1 LKGESLM
8 NKPYQI
14 AAGRAVQRVRQWAE
28 EKNPVVQL
36 LLPMVEI
43 LALAKQ
49 GAGELM
55 REAGLRMMLLAI
67 QQEADALTGA
77 KHQRGAD
84 RQAYRWSREDGFV
97 VVDGQK
103 VPIQRGRLRG
113 KNGGEVRLGTYE
125 LFQQTRRLDEEVWWK
140 MLRGLTTRNYPLVT
154 RSFAEAYG
162 IEKSATSERFIQASR
177 DKLKGLMERP
187 LGDLQ
192 LCAIVV
198 DGTPFKGRQMIAA
211 IGVGNDGKKTV
222 LGLREG
228 ATENATVVRELLEDL
243 ARRGLDFSTPRLY
256 VLDGAKA
263 LHSAVKRHAG
273 EAAVIQRC
281 QAHKRRNVLEQL
293 SDEYQPGIE
302 RKLTAAYA
310 MVEYADA
317 RRALEQLHKEL
328 ERINPSAARSLE
340 EGMEETLTLHKL
352 RVPELLRKSLASTNI
367 IESAFSVAEE
377 LCRRVKRWREGDH
390 RERWAGSALL
400 LAETKFRRLK
410 GYREVPQLLTALVH
424 HGIKKGVAAQAKTA

>member
-1 LKGESLM
+1 MK
-8 NKPYQI
+8 KPYQI
-14 AAGRAVQRVRQWAE
+14 AGGRALRRVRQWAE
-28 EKNPVVQL
+28 ENNPTVQL
-36 LLPMVEI
+36 MLPMIEI

-49 GAGELM
+49 GAGELV
-55 REAGLRMMLLAI
+55 REAGLRMILLAI

-77 KHQRGAD
+77 RHHHGPD
-84 RQAYRWSREDGFV
+84 RQALRWSREDGFV

-103 VPIQRGRLRG
+103 VPLERRRLRS
-113 KNGGEVRLGTYE
+113 KTGGEVRLGTYE
-125 LFQQTRRLDEEVWWK
+125 LFQQTQNLDEEVWWK

-154 RSFAEAYG
+154 RSFAQAYG

-177 DKLKGLMERP
+177 GKLKELMERP
-187 LGDLQ
+187 LGELK
-192 LCAIVV
+192 LCAIVI

-273 EAAVIQRC
+273 ESAVIQRC
-281 QAHKRRNVLEQL
+281 QAHKRRNVLGQL
-293 SDEYQPGIE
+293 PDEYQPGID
-302 RKLTAAYA
+302 RKLLAAYA
-310 MVEYADA
+310 TAEYADA
-317 RRALEQLHKEL
+317 RRALDQLHREL
-328 ERINPSAARSLE
+328 DRINPSPARSLE
-340 EGMEETLTLHKL
+340 EGMEETLTVHKL

-367 IESAFSVAEE
+367 IESAFSVAED

-410 GYREVPQLLTALVH
+410 GYREIPKLSTALADYQ
-424 HGIKKGVAAQAKTA
+424 IKKGLAAKAKTA

>member
-1 LKGESLM
+1 MK
-8 NKPYQI
+8 KPYQI
-14 AAGRAVQRVRQWAE
+14 AAGRAIQRARQWAE

-36 LLPMVEI
+36 LLPMIEI

-49 GAGELM
+49 SAGELV
-55 REAGLRMMLLAI
+55 REAGLRVILLAM
-67 QQEADALTGA
+67 QQEADALTGE
-77 KHQRGAD
+77 KHQRSAE
-84 RQAYRWSREDGFV
+84 RQAHRWSREDGFV

-103 VPIQRGRLRG
+103 VPIQRHRLRG

-125 LFQQTRRLDEEVWWK
+125 LFQQTRNLDQEVWWK

-154 RSFAEAYG
+154 RSFAQAYG

-177 DKLKGLMERP
+177 EKLKELMERP
-187 LGDLQ
+187 LGDLKV
-192 LCAIVV
+192 CAIVI
-198 DGTPFKGRQMIAA
+198 DGTPFKGRQMMAA
-211 IGVGNDGKKTV
+211 IGVGNEGKKTV

-243 ARRGLDFSTPRLY
+243 ARRGLDFTTPRLY

-273 EAAVIQRC
+273 EAAFIQRC

-293 SDEYQPGIE
+293 PDEYQSGIE
-302 RKLTAAYA
+302 RKLTAAYGR
-310 MVEYADA
+310 MEYADA
-317 RRALEQLHKEL
+317 RRALEHLAKEV
-328 ERINPSAARSLE
+328 ERINPSAARSLQ
-340 EGMEETLTLHKL
+340 EGMEETLMVHQL
-352 RVPELLRKSLASTNI
+352 RVPAMLRKSLSSTNI

-400 LAETKFRRLK
+400 LAESKFRRVK
-410 GYREVPQLLTALVH
+410 GYREIPQFVTALTSQA
-424 HGIKKGVAAQAKTA
+424 KKGVAVKAKTA

>member
-1 LKGESLM
+1 M

-14 AAGRAVQRVRQWAE
+14 AAGRAIQRARQWAE
-28 EKNPVVQL
+28 QKNPVVQL

-49 GAGELM
+49 SAGELI
-55 REAGLRMMLLAI
+55 REAGLRVILLAM

-77 KHQRGAD
+77 KHQRSVE
-84 RQAYRWSREDGFV
+84 RQAHRWSREDGFV

-103 VPIQRGRLRG
+103 VPIERHRLRS

-125 LFQQTRRLDEEVWWK
+125 LFQQTRTLDDEVWWK
-140 MLRGLTTRNYPLVT
+140 MLRGLTTRNYSLVT
-154 RSFAEAYG
+154 RSFAQAYG
-162 IEKSATSERFIQASR
+162 IEKSAISERFVQASR
-177 DKLKGLMERP
+177 VKLKELMERP
-187 LGDLQ
+187 LGELK
-192 LCAIVV
+192 LCAIVI

-211 IGVGNDGKKTV
+211 IGVGNDGKKLV

-243 ARRGLDFSTPRLY
+243 ARRGLDFTTPRLY

-273 EAAVIQRC
+273 EAALIQRC

-293 SDEYQPGIE
+293 PEEYQPGLE
-302 RKLTAAYA
+302 RKLAAAYG

-317 RRALEQLHKEL
+317 RRALEQLEKEVK
-328 ERINPSAARSLE
+328 RINPSAARSLE
-340 EGMEETLTLHKL
+340 EGMEETLTVHKL
-352 RVPELLRKSLASTNI
+352 RVPAMLRKSLTSTNI

-400 LAETKFRRLK
+400 LAESKFRRVK
-410 GYREVPQLLTALVH
+410 GYREIPQLLTALLDQT
-424 HGIKKGVAAQAKTA
+424 KKGVAVKAKTA

>member
-1 LKGESLM
+1 MK
-8 NKPYQI
+8 KPYQI
-14 AAGRAVQRVRQWAE
+14 AAGRAVQRARQWAE
-28 EKNPVVQL
+28 EKNPTVQL
-36 LLPMVEI
+36 MLPMIEI
-43 LALAKQ
+43 LALAKR
-49 GAGELM
+49 GAGELV
-55 REAGLRMMLLAI
+55 REAGLRMILLAI
-67 QQEADALTGA
+67 QQEADALTGG
-77 KHQRGAD
+77 KYQRSSE
-84 RQAYRWSREDGFV
+84 RQAHRWSREDGFV

-103 VPIQRGRLRG
+103 VPVERRRLRG
-113 KNGGEVRLGTYE
+113 KNGGEVGLGTYE
-125 LFQQTRRLDEEVWWK
+125 LFQQTRTLDDEVWWK

-154 RSFAEAYG
+154 RSFAQAYG

-177 DKLKGLMERP
+177 DKLKELMERP
-187 LGDLQ
+187 LGELK
-192 LCAIVV
+192 LCALVI

-228 ATENATVVRELLEDL
+228 ATENAMVVRELLEDL
-243 ARRGLDFSTPRLY
+243 ARRGLDFTTPRVY

-273 EAAVIQRC
+273 DSALIQRC

-293 SDEYQPGIE
+293 PDEYQPGIE
-302 RKLTAAYA
+302 RKLAAAYA

-317 RRALEQLHKEL
+317 RRALEHLHKEL

-340 EGMEETLTLHKL
+340 EGMEETLTVHKL

-400 LAETKFRRLK
+400 LAESKFRRLK
-410 GYREVPQLLTALVH
+410 GYREIPQLLAMLSDQ
-424 HGIKKGVAAQAKTA
+424 GIKKGLAVKAKTA

>member
-1 LKGESLM
+1 MK
-8 NKPYQI
+8 KPYQI

-28 EKNPVVQL
+28 NQNPAVQL
-36 LLPMVEI
+36 VLPMIEI

-49 GAGELM
+49 GAGELV
-55 REAGLRMMLLAI
+55 REAGLRIILLAMA
-67 QQEADALTGA
+67 QETEALTGA
-77 KHQRGAD
+77 RHQRSAD
-84 RQAYRWSREDGFV
+84 RQAHRWSREDGYV

-103 VPIQRGRLRG
+103 VPIERQRLRG
-113 KNGGEVRLGTYE
+113 RNGGEIRLGTYE
-125 LFQQTRRLDEEVWWK
+125 MFQHSRALEDEVWWK

-154 RSFAEAYG
+154 RSFARAYG

-177 DKLKGLMERP
+177 GKLKELMERP
-187 LGDLQ
+187 LGELK
-192 LCAIVV
+192 LCAILI

-211 IGVGNDGKKTV
+211 VGVGNDGQKTV

-243 ARRGLDFSTPRLY
+243 ARRGLDFATPRLY

-263 LHSAVKRHAG
+263 LASAVRRHAG
-273 EAAVIQRC
+273 EAALIQRC
-281 QAHKRRNVLEQL
+281 QVHKRRNVLDQL
-293 SDEYQPGIE
+293 PDEYQPAIE
-302 RKLTAAYA
+302 RKLLAAYA
-310 MVEYADA
+310 MFSEADA
-317 RRALEQLHKEL
+317 RRALDQIHREL

-340 EGMEETLTLHKL
+340 EGREETLTVHKL
-352 RVPELLRKSLASTNI
+352 KMPEMLRKSLASTNI

-400 LAETKFRRLK
+400 LAESKFRRVK
-410 GYREVPQLLTALVH
+410 GYRELPQLLSALAD
-424 HGIKKGVAAQAKTA
+424 HGLKKGVASAAKSA

>member
-1 LKGESLM
+1 MK
-8 NKPYQI
+8 KPYQI

-28 EKNPVVQL
+28 ANNPTVQL

-43 LALAKQ
+43 LALAKRS
-49 GAGELM
+49 AGELV
-55 REAGLRMMLLAI
+55 REAGLRVILLAI

-77 KHQRGAD
+77 RHQRGAD
-84 RQAYRWSREDGFV
+84 RQALRWSREDGFV

-103 VPIQRGRLRG
+103 VPIERRRLRG

-125 LFQQTRRLDEEVWWK
+125 LFQQTRNLDDEVWWK

-154 RSFAEAYG
+154 RSFTQAYG
-162 IEKSATSERFIQASR
+162 LEKSATSERFIQASR
-177 DKLKGLMERP
+177 DKLKELMERP
-187 LGDLQ
+187 LGELKQ
-192 LCAIVV
+192 CAIVI

-211 IGVGNDGKKTV
+211 IGVAHDGKKTV

-228 ATENATVVRELLEDL
+228 ATENAAVVRELLEDL

-263 LHSAVKRHAG
+263 LSAAVKRHTG
-273 EAAVIQRC
+273 EAALIQRC
-281 QAHKRRNVLEQL
+281 QVHKRRNGLDQL
-293 SDEYQPGIE
+293 PEEYQPGIE
-302 RKLTAAYA
+302 RRMIAAYA
-310 MVEYADA
+310 MAGEADA
-317 RRALEQLHKEL
+317 RRASDHIHREL

-340 EGMEETLTLHKL
+340 EGMEETFTVHKL
-352 RVPELLRKSLASTNI
+352 RMPEMLRKSLASTNI

-400 LAETKFRRLK
+400 LAESKFRRVK
-410 GYREVPQLLTALVH
+410 GYREIPQLLSALANQRM
-424 HGIKKGVAAQAKTA
+424 KKGVASAAKTA

>member
-1 LKGESLM
+1 MK
-8 NKPYQI
+8 KPYQI

-28 EKNPVVQL
+28 NQNPAVQL
-36 LLPMVEI
+36 VLPMIEI

-49 GAGELM
+49 GAGELV
-55 REAGLRMMLLAI
+55 REAGLRIILLAMA
-67 QQEADALTGA
+67 QETDALTGA
-77 KHQRGAD
+77 RHQRSAD
-84 RQAYRWSREDGFV
+84 RQAHRWSREDGYV

-103 VPIQRGRLRG
+103 VPIERQRLRN

-125 LFQQTRRLDEEVWWK
+125 MFQHSQALEDEVWWK

-154 RSFAEAYG
+154 RSFARAYG

-177 DKLKGLMERP
+177 GKLKELMERP
-187 LGDLQ
+187 LGELK
-192 LCAIVV
+192 LCAILI

-211 IGVGNDGKKTV
+211 VGVGNDGQKSV

-243 ARRGLDFSTPRLY
+243 ARRGLDFATPRLY

-263 LHSAVKRHAG
+263 LSSAVRRHAG
-273 EAAVIQRC
+273 EAALIQRC
-281 QAHKRRNVLEQL
+281 QVHKRRNVLDQL
-293 SDEYQPGIE
+293 PDEYQPGIE
-302 RKLTAAYA
+302 RKLLAAYA
-310 MVEYADA
+310 MFGEADA
-317 RRALEQLHKEL
+317 RRALDQIHREL
-328 ERINPSAARSLE
+328 EKINPSAARSLD
-340 EGMEETLTLHKL
+340 EGREETLTVHKL
-352 RVPELLRKSLASTNI
+352 KMPEMLRKSLASTNI

-400 LAETKFRRLK
+400 LAESKFRRIK
-410 GYREVPQLLTALVH
+410 GYREIPQLLSALAD
-424 HGIKKGVAAQAKTA
+424 HGLKKGVASAAKSA

>member
-1 LKGESLM
+1 MK
-8 NKPYQI
+8 KPYQI
-14 AAGRAVQRVRQWAE
+14 GAGRAVQRVRQWAE
-28 EKNPVVQL
+28 ENNPTVQL
-36 LLPMVEI
+36 VLPMIEI

-49 GAGELM
+49 GAGELV
-55 REAGLRMMLLAI
+55 REAGLRVILQAI

-77 KHQRGAD
+77 RHEHGPD
-84 RQAYRWSREDGFV
+84 RQALRWSREDGFV

-103 VPIQRGRLRG
+103 VPIERRRLRS
-113 KNGGEVRLGTYE
+113 KKGGEVRLGTYE
-125 LFQQTRRLDEEVWWK
+125 LFQQTRTLDDEVWWK

-154 RSFAEAYG
+154 RSFAQAYG

-177 DKLKGLMERP
+177 DKLKQLMERP
-187 LGDLQ
+187 LGELK
-192 LCAIVV
+192 LCALVI
-198 DGTPFKGRQMIAA
+198 DGTPFKGRQMMAA
-211 IGVGNDGKKTV
+211 IGVENDGKKTV

-243 ARRGLDFSTPRLY
+243 ARRGLDFTMPRLY

-273 EAAVIQRC
+273 EAALIQRC

-293 SDEYQPGIE
+293 PDEYQPAID
-302 RKLTAAYA
+302 RKLLAAYG

-317 RRALEQLHKEL
+317 RRALDQLHREL
-328 ERINPSAARSLE
+328 DRINPSAARSLE
-340 EGMEETLTLHKL
+340 EGMEETLTVHKL

-400 LAETKFRRLK
+400 LAESKFRRLK
-410 GYREVPQLLTALVH
+410 GYREIPKLVTALADY
-424 HGIKKGVAAQAKTA
+424 GIKKGLAVKAKTA